1 MLAVLVL
8 GLAACGGDDKRGQTL
23 PRETLTRGE
32 GQTLPR
38 EPAVRRARCPRDIS
52 NCRSATGRVTFVEAV
67 DPDGDGDAHY
77 VLSGGDI
84 TLPGISV
91 IDVKPSLRP
100 RRLPRKG
107 DWVSAAGPV
116 YRGSYGQRQIE
127 AVVVHHE
134 R

>member
-1 MLAVLVL
+1 MLA
-8 GLAACGGDDKRGQTL
+8 LAGCGGADGGADPDEPPAEAPPAARTDTAD
-23 PRETLTRGE
+23 R
-32 GQTLPR
+32 
-38 EPAVRRARCPRDIS
+38 PAVRKARCPENLA

-100 RRLPRKG
+100 RKLPAKG